1 MNDAARE
8 ILTVQENRR
17 GDIHDRVVPIARA
30 QEALLRFDYRNVQ
43 YLDKIDRWKYRSV
56 VY

>member
-1 MNDAARE
+1 MNDAARK

-30 QEALLRFDYRNVQ
+30 QEALLRFDYRDVQ